1 MLIDYPHKRGIHC
14 ETANT
19 KNLLDFFGYN
29 YSEPLIFGIGSGI
42 DFIHFP
48 FVLFN
53 DVEAPVYRTVP
64 VSVFKLFTSRMNID
78 THIVTLHNRK
88 KLVETLNSLLEKGIP
103 TGILTEVYNL
113 PYFKVCSPDDH
124 FKGHHAVVV
133 GKEGNE
139 YLISDTE
146 AGLPFDGYQR
156 IHSDDLINAI
166 MPKSNFIP
174 TGKLFYLDSYSQPGD
189 IKSAIIKGIKTTCYK
204 MLKIP
209 LPFFGYKG
217 IKLFSDRIRLLEKK
231 YGTKG
236 AIASF
241 KWQYLSSE
249 VITGGS
255 AYRFMY
261 LHFLEEASRIFQD
274 DVLVDLSKE
283 MLTIANHWQKFAL
296 ELTRAI
302 KNYDNKINLDM
313 LGDMMAS
320 ISPMEKKLFYQLN
333 EWVEKK

>member
-1 MLIDYPHKRGIHC
+1 MIINYPHKRGIHC

-19 KNLLDFFGYN
+19 KNLLEFYGYN

-53 DVEAPVYRTVP
+53 GVEAPIFRTQP
-64 VSVFKLFTSRMNID
+64 VSIFKLFTSRMNIKS
-78 THIVTLHNRK
+78 HILIFHNRIK
-88 KLVETLNSLLEKGIP
+88 ALKTLNSLLEKGIP
-103 TGILTEVYNL
+103 VGILTEVYNL

-133 GKEGNE
+133 GKEGDE
-139 YLISDTE
+139 YIISDTE
-146 AGLPFDGYQR
+146 AGLPIDGYQR

-174 TGKLFYLDSYSQPGD
+174 KGKFFYLDSYTPPGN
-189 IKSAIIKGIKTTCYK
+189 IEIAIIQGIKQTCHK
-204 MLKIP
+204 MVKIP
-209 LPFFGYKG
+209 IPFFGYKG
-217 IKLFSDRIRLLEKK
+217 IKLFSERVRLYEKK
-231 YGTKG
+231 YGKKG

-241 KWQYLSSE
+241 QWHYTSSE

-255 AYRFMY
+255 AYRYMY
-261 LHFLEEASRIFQD
+261 FHFLEEAAGIFKD
-274 DVLVDLSKE
+274 DTLLALSNE
-283 MLTIANHWQKFAL
+283 MLNIANCWQKFSI

-302 KNYDNKINLDM
+302 KNWDGPINYNL
-313 LGDMMAS
+313 LGDLMAA
-320 ISPMEKKLFYQLN
+320 IAPMEQKLFIQLN
-333 EWVEKK
+333 DWVKNK